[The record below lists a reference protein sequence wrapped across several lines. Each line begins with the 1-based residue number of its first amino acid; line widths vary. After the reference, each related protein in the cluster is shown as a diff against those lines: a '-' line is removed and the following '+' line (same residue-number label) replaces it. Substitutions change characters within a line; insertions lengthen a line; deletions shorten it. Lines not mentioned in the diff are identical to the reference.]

1 MTLLLLLLL
10 ALLAF
15 ANGANDNG
23 KGVAT
28 LVGYGAAKARQ
39 ALIWAMVTTA
49 LGAAASYW
57 LAGGLVAAFSTG
69 LFARGA
75 PLDERFVIAVL
86 AGACGWV
93 MLATRTGLPVSTT
106 HAITG
111 ALAGAGLATA
121 GGAAIEWG
129 FLWTRIAIPLAAGPV
144 AAMLL
149 VYLVAWPAVLVV
161 RRAANWCVCV
171 AERVGAPSGAGAT
184 AAAAAVPTVIMDQEA
199 RCAADGAPALVSG
212 TGVAN
217 AIHWGTSGLVGFAR
231 GWNDAPKI
239 AALAVV
245 ALGAGDATGTAAS
258 FGIVT
263 VAMAAGGLLAGRR
276 VLETLATKVTPMPL
290 AESLTASA
298 VTAALVG
305 LASWNGLPVSTT
317 HVSTGAIIGAGLKHN
332 PRAVHWA
339 KVREIL
345 LAWLVTLPVAALLSG
360 AVMLLWR

>member
-39 ALIWAMVTTA
+39 ALVWAMVTTA
-49 LGAAASYW
+49 LGAAVSYW
-57 LAGGLVAAFSTG
+57 LAGGLVETFGAA

-75 PLDERFVIAVL
+75 GLDERFVIAVV
-86 AGACGWV
+86 AGASGWV
-93 MLATRTGLPVSTT
+93 VLATRTGLPVSTT

-121 GGAAIEWG
+121 GGAAVEWG
-129 FLWTRIAIPLAAGPV
+129 LLWTRIVIPLAASPV

-149 VYLVAWPAVLVV
+149 VYLVAWPVVLVL
-161 RRAANWCVCV
+161 RRAASWCVCV
-171 AERVGAPSGAGAT
+171 ADRVRAPAGAGLT
-184 AAAAAVPTVIMDQEA
+184 AAAAVPALVVDNEA

-212 TGVAN
+212 SGVAN
-217 AIHWGTSGLVGFAR
+217 AVHWGTSGLVGFAR

-245 ALGAGDATGTAAS
+245 AFGAGDGAGTAAA

-263 VAMAAGGLLAGRR
+263 VAMAAGGLFAGRR

-305 LASWNGLPVSTT
+305 LASWNALPVSTT
-317 HVSTGAIIGAGLKHN
+317 HVSTGAIIGAGLKHDA
-332 PRAVHWA
+332 RAVHWA
-339 KVREIL
+339 KVREIV
-345 LAWLVTLPVAALLSG
+345 LAWLVTLPAAALLAG
-360 AVMLLWR
+360 AVMLLLR